1 MSTRQRIAEDLKTAL
16 RARDSNRVGTLR
28 LVQAAFTE
36 RDILNRGAGKEP
48 TSEDEALA
56 ILTKMV
62 KQREES
68 ARAFTDGGR
77 PELAEKEK
85 GEIAVIQDYLP
96 AAMSEAEAEAA
107 IRAAIAE
114 AGASSPK
121 DMGAVMAVLKASH
134 GGRMDFGKA
143 SGTVKRLL
151 SA

>member
-1 MSTRQRIAEDLKTAL
+1 MSTRERIAEDLKTAL
-16 RARDSNRVGTLR
+16 KARDSNRVGTLR

-56 ILTKMV
+56 ILIKMV

>member
-1 MSTRQRIAEDLKTAL
+1 MSTRERIAEDLKTAL
-16 RARDSNRVGTLR
+16 KARDSNRVGTLR

-36 RDILNRGAGKEP
+36 RDILNRGAGKGP

-68 ARAFTDGGR
+68 ARAFFDGGR

-85 GEIAVIQDYLP
+85 GEIAVIHDYLP
-96 AAMSEAEAEAA
+96 AAMSEAEAEEA

-121 DMGAVMAVLKASH
+121 DMGAVMAVLKAKH

-151 SA
+151 TA